1 MRCLPAIRRLTG
13 GLINRIDAELD
24 DLLLPYTF
32 DLSILADIENAA
44 VLEHIRRVGTAIYEK
59 PAATSL

>member
-1 MRCLPAIRRLTG
+1 
-13 GLINRIDAELD
+13 LINRIDAELD